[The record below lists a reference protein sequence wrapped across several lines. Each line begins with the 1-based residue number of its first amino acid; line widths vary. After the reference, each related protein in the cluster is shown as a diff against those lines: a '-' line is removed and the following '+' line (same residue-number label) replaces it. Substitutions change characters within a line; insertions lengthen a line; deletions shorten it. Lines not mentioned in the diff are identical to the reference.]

1 MQPLIEKAPEAA
13 QGALARGG
21 GALEPREVAAPVR
34 RVVLLEDRA
43 QVSRRVEVDLPA
55 GQSRLRA
62 PGLTPLCADRTLV
75 ARLGPGAQV
84 RVDEL
89 RVQRR
94 WRIGPGEL
102 PPDAAALALESR
114 RIRDE
119 QEEGAS
125 ALAAG
130 QRRLDLLRIA
140 ARLLVDSVNAEL
152 PYATR
157 FEPRWEQ
164 ELEEACRRM
173 REQQESLGRAFREQE
188 RRAREL
194 EAVGLRA
201 RQQSQPTEIFEA
213 ELWIDVTLPAAG
225 RAAFDVE
232 YTVPCALW
240 RPIHRATLAGG
251 QLRFECEAAVW
262 QHTGEEWRDVELQ
275 FSTARSTQR
284 AEPPLLRD
292 DALSV
297 QRRQEKKVS
306 VQVREQV
313 IATTGE
319 GGAGEAGGGLPGVD
333 DGGETR
339 LLPAAV
345 RTTLASDGRMRR
357 VPVFE
362 FTAPAEVDLLSC
374 PELEPLVHLRAR
386 AANTGRQP
394 ILAGPVDLLRSS
406 GYVGRSQVGFVAPG
420 EKLALGFGSED
431 ALRVRRDTWSSQ
443 ERARLTGRLTITHR
457 VELYLSNLG
466 DAPASFVVQE
476 RVPVSELE
484 KVKVELDE
492 KQCKPLSK
500 PDEQGI
506 VSWSVSLPA
515 HGTDKLT
522 LVYQLNAASDVEG
535 LG

>member
-1 MQPLIEKAPEAA
+1 MEPRTEEPVPAAAVKA
-13 QGALARGG
+13 ALVQTAD
-21 GALEPREVAAPVR
+21 ALSPREVAAPVR
-34 RVVLLEDRA
+34 SVVLLEDRA
-43 QVSRRVEVDLPA
+43 QVSRRLEADLPA
-55 GQSRLRA
+55 GPSRLRV
-62 PGLTPLCADRTLV
+62 PGLTPLCADRTLL
-75 ARLGPGAQV
+75 ARTADAKV

-89 RVQRR
+89 RVRRR

-102 PPDAAALALESR
+102 PPDAAALAHESR
-114 RIRDE
+114 RLRDE
-119 QEEGAS
+119 QAAGEGQ
-125 ALAAG
+125 LAAG
-130 QRRLDLLRIA
+130 QRRLALLQA
-140 ARLLVDSVNAEL
+140 AASLLVDSVNAEL
-152 PYATR
+152 PYAAK

-164 ELEEACRRM
+164 ELEEACRRL
-173 REQQESLGRAFREQE
+173 REQQESLGRAKREQE
-188 RRAREL
+188 RLAREL
-194 EAVGLRA
+194 RAVGLRS
-201 RQQSQPTEIFEA
+201 RLDFQPTEVFEA
-213 ELWIDVTLPAAG
+213 ELLVDVTLPAAG
-225 RAAFDVE
+225 RVAFDIE

-262 QHTGEEWRDVELQ
+262 QHTGEEWRDVELK

-284 AEPPLLRD
+284 ADPPLLRD
-292 DALSV
+292 DALAV
-297 QRRQEKKVS
+297 QRRQEKKVT
-306 VQVREQV
+306 VQVREQA

-319 GGAGEAGGGLPGVD
+319 GGGGASEGLPGVD

-345 RTTLASDGRMRR
+345 LTTLASDGRMRR

-431 ALRVRRDTWSSQ
+431 ALRVRRDTWSSE
-443 ERARLTGRLTITHR
+443 ERARLTGRLAITR
-457 VELYLSNLG
+457 KVELYLSNLG
-466 DAPASFVVQE
+466 DAPASFTVQE
-476 RVPVSELE
+476 RVPVSEIE

-506 VSWSVSLPA
+506 VSWSVTLPA
-515 HGTDKLT
+515 HGTEKLV
-522 LVYQLNAASDVEG
+522 LVYLLNAAADVEG